1 MVMGRRSRWVLTL
14 AGAVLLAACG
24 ASPRMVHQSAYYF
37 ERCHAADLDGER
49 TVDERQACWAAW
61 LRHWSSA
68 QPAVRVRYAE
78 RRLAALSRGEAMAPL
93 PHERAGEPTLAH
105 DAPAG
110 SAQVLVALSASGG
123 PPRVAVAP
131 GEADPGGGGEGGEG
145 EEPGDPVVEAAVQGP
160 LADRDPGDPGRP
172 GPALPS
178 VRPPRQAPP
187 PPAPILAGS
196 HPCTE
201 LCNPRWDICVRQ
213 CGGRGTP
220 CVNACRSEY
229 RVCVGACR

>member
-1 MVMGRRSRWVLTL
+1 MRGLMAKGRGSRWVLTL
-14 AGAVLLAACG
+14 AGAAMLAACG

-37 ERCHAADLDGER
+37 ERCHAADLDDQR

-93 PHERAGEPTLAH
+93 PHEAPGEPAVAH

-110 SAQVLVALSASGG
+110 SAQVLVEASTNGG
-123 PPRVAVAP
+123 PPRIEVAP
-131 GEADPGGGGEGGEG
+131 GEANPQGEASESSA
-145 EEPGDPVVEAAVQGP
+145 ETPVET
-160 LADRDPGDPGRP
+160 ADRDPIDPSRP
-172 GPALPS
+172 GPPPPP
-178 VRPPRQAPP
+178 VRERPPAPP
-187 PPAPILAGS
+187 PPAPITDGS
-196 HPCTE
+196 HPCTD

-213 CGGRGTP
+213 CGDRGAP
-220 CVNACRSEY
+220 CFNACRSEY
-229 RVCVGACR
+229 RVCMGACR